1 MMRVD
6 GAELFPAAPEVQADA
21 SDVVESS
28 KSSAA
33 DQKLVDALM
42 RLMADERI
50 YRHDNVT
57 HRHAG
62 DQARRSPNTGCGG

>member
-6 GAELFPAAPEVQADA
+6 GAESVSRRLRRTVASEAVAAQQQG
-21 SDVVESS
+21 
-28 KSSAA
+28 AA

-57 HRHAG
+57 IGTLATKLVDSRI
-62 DQARRSPNTGCGG
+62 PGCGG